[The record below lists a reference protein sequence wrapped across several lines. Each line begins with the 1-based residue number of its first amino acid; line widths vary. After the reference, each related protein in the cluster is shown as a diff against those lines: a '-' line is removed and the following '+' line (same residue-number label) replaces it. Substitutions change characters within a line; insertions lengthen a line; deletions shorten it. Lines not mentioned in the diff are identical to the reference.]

1 MSQGN
6 PNKVNAIVDEIVE
19 NNNLF
24 KLKSPI
30 EQDKAKYSI
39 AKSINSA
46 ISILNDVGKELVLQE
61 LSIDP
66 DEKFKG
72 FIDNVGN
79 VDIFGFTQMTATI
92 VKSKIEEAERE
103 GINLRKD
110 SPNTFKD
117 NKKTLITNGI
127 LTLAVV
133 DNMIKNYDNL
143 TYEDKKDLWDNFLN
157 FPKEQQRA
165 IVDADKRKLEKII
178 KSEQSTDEQK
188 KEAAEIIKGYD
199 EASKI
204 EQSLNSNN
212 PQERR
217 KAISKLKANQEAVDL
232 YVSIKKQDNPNFSIE
247 QIDDNDPKEWLKI
260 NDYSI
265 SIWGQRSVKFFDR
278 NLSQDKAQN
287 SSLVYKYKHFNRGKD
302 KSESNASVEIQGQVN
317 SNMQEQNETI
327 AQEVEQ
333 LPSALVKANF
343 LPEEIK
349 EGLEQYIQMIQAI
362 PITEY
367 EDMHNS
373 EQIIECFK
381 GGLEPPKSKSDEILE
396 ILVEKD
402 FDGNLYNYLTNPKLL
417 QEIFLPALNKEL
429 EKLEQQPIKD
439 EHTDEYYR
447 SQNETLKVD
456 DDVEKVAK
464 EVQSQG
470 GSLEEITEALVR
482 ETKEHVNEQTQQSIA
497 EEQPKEPKVAEQIST
512 VTETKTTPEEH
523 TQESITSPELENIEE
538 TSQNMAMVEQDNS
551 IIGRIRRVFVNM
563 KDMKNKDASKGFF
576 TRLIASV
583 KNEFGNKKEEY
594 YEEQDK
600 ISASITTKDKSQPT
614 INSQQI
620 DYFNQHFEVN
630 TQEAIRKTEE
640 SRNEGNNR
648 TQDEEQK

>member
-373 EQIIECFK
+373 EQIIEYFK